1 MSPHAANHE
10 SKSATDAYARKREQ
24 LRPNASGDFNA
35 KTEVFLMLDLIST
48 PEFLDRRR
56 SSDFKYIMPLD
67 DLLRET
73 GLHVSIDTFFT
84 DVYWGP
90 LEKNRDQPLWG
101 GFSGHPFIRYLTV
114 PLLA

>member
-1 MSPHAANHE
+1 
-10 SKSATDAYARKREQ
+10 
-24 LRPNASGDFNA
+24 
-35 KTEVFLMLDLIST
+35 
-48 PEFLDRRR
+48 
-56 SSDFKYIMPLD
+56 
-67 DLLRET
+67 LLRET